1 MSPRAET
8 PNNGLNDKAKNA
20 SYPNEKGVLAYFF
33 GTEIDTCYTVTKTRL
48 KGSGNYLFPSLF
60 DTPVTKKIKIPG

>member
-33 GTEIDTCYTVTKTRL
+33 GPEIDTCSTATKTIL
-48 KGSGNYLFPSLF
+48 KGSGN
-60 DTPVTKKIKIPG
+60 